1 MDQYKFIERVK
12 ASGIDRDMQRYREA
26 LFSPLDER
34 DKESVA
40 ARFKESIQSLDKEQ
54 QQFFL
59 SYIKIVAENSVGF
72 ILSVLDGSTNIG
84 DSGGQFQ
91 LYYDEENG
99 ERSHIN
105 NKDGDYLMTLFYDE
119 DEDD

>member
-72 ILSVLDGSTNIG
+72 ILSVLVV
-84 DSGGQFQ
+84 
-91 LYYDEENG
+91 
-99 ERSHIN
+99 
-105 NKDGDYLMTLFYDE
+105 
-119 DEDD
+119 

>member
-105 NKDGDYLMTLFYDE
+105 N
-119 DEDD
+119 